1 MLVRLPLVLCWLVGV
16 GAGSNALATSIHPHP
31 AAASATSG
39 TWFFSVW
46 WILWLLL
53 SLLVGRDP
61 SYYPSRLHQLVNYR
75 IFMQSVRSRHAESP
89 WQRWGWGLIGAL
101 GLGLTLTQILGGP
114 PLPGWGIAFATY
126 PFLGPLVWFLALIL
140 MSWLFDG
147 WLLLLGWAVEWED
160 MVHATRHGSRLLF
173 HLWVPLFLLWALI
186 LAFGNPSWTSYSSQV
201 FGVLL
206 LLSLVLRWIRQSR
219 MAFEYGTDRL
229 LLLIF
234 YICTFE
240 ILPLTLLAH
249 FILHGRNP

>member
-1 MLVRLPLVLCWLVGV
+1 M
-16 GAGSNALATSIHPHP
+16 
-31 AAASATSG
+31 
-39 TWFFSVW
+39 
-46 WILWLLL
+46 
-53 SLLVGRDP
+53 
-61 SYYPSRLHQLVNYR
+61 
-75 IFMQSVRSRHAESP
+75 
-89 WQRWGWGLIGAL
+89 
-101 GLGLTLTQILGGP
+101 
-114 PLPGWGIAFATY
+114 PGWGIAFATC

-186 LAFGNPSWTSYSSQV
+186 LAFGNPSWTRYSSQV

-219 MAFEYGTDRL
+219 MAFEYGADRL